1 MSGMSRFEHG
11 GDIYAHEGV
20 LDFSANVNP
29 LGMPP
34 TAVRALRESVSE
46 FSAYPDPSCRALTDA
61 LCAAEGVASGQLVC
75 TAGASDLIAR
85 VCAVVRP
92 KKALVCA
99 PCYSGYEQALEQTG
113 AQVVRH
119 LLREEDGFAL
129 TGSFCT
135 FHQVIEQMEA
145 VAAHPDWQVIPILS
159 PNAYETDTRFGKA
172 ADFREQIERIC
183 GHEIW
188 HTIAQTEPIG
198 PKKLLDV
205 LLVAPCTGNTLGK
218 LANGIT
224 DTSVTMAVKAHLRNA
239 RPVVLA
245 VSTNDALANAGKN
258 IGLLFNSK
266 NIYFVPMRQD
276 NAAGKPTS
284 VVADFTQIVPA
295 VEAALQA
302 RQVQPLFC

>member
-1 MSGMSRFEHG
+1 MNS
-11 GDIYAHEGV
+11 
-20 LDFSANVNP
+20 N
-29 LGMPP
+29 
-34 TAVRALRESVSE
+34 
-46 FSAYPDPSCRALTDA
+46 SC
-61 LCAAEGVASGQLVC
+61 SN
-75 TAGASDLIAR
+75 
-85 VCAVVRP
+85 RP
-92 KKALVCA
+92 V
-99 PCYSGYEQALEQTG
+99 
-113 AQVVRH
+113 QV
-119 LLREEDGFAL
+119 GFAL

-224 DTSVTMAVKAHLRNA
+224 DTSVTQQQEHLLCPDASGQRRRQA
-239 RPVVLA
+239 GLGGGGLYPDCPGGGGRP
-245 VSTNDALANAGKN
+245 AG
-258 IGLLFNSK
+258 
-266 NIYFVPMRQD
+266 
-276 NAAGKPTS
+276 AAGAAAVLLKGACAPFSPFCPQNLLRGTS
-284 VVADFTQIVPA
+284 PPREHVVRLGSCSPICGRSAP
-295 VEAALQA
+295 
-302 RQVQPLFC
+302 RPG